1 LSRDLAVAD
10 ISLRDRD
17 FSCARRAAVTPLPPT
32 RPDGMLGAMS
42 REDRVRNAISAVN
55 ERDVEAYLACCTD
68 DIQLYTPIA
77 HFTGPNE
84 GTTGIRRF
92 FQDIEDA
99 SPDFH
104 LELERFELVGDQALA
119 FLRAHGSGRVS
130 GVPLDFETAN
140 VYDFE
145 GDRIKRIRIFFERRE
160 ALELLGIPE

>member
-1 LSRDLAVAD
+1 
-10 ISLRDRD
+10 
-17 FSCARRAAVTPLPPT
+17 
-32 RPDGMLGAMS
+32 MLGAMS
-42 REDRVRNAISAVN
+42 REDRVKNAISAVN

-104 LELERFELVGDQALA
+104 LKLERFELVGDQALA

>member
-1 LSRDLAVAD
+1 
-10 ISLRDRD
+10 
-17 FSCARRAAVTPLPPT
+17 
-32 RPDGMLGAMS
+32 MLGAMS
-42 REDRVRNAISAVN
+42 REDRVKNAISAVN

-68 DIQLYTPIA
+68 DIQLHTPFA

-84 GTTGIRRF
+84 GAPGIRRF

-119 FLRAHGSGRVS
+119 FLRTHGSGRVS
-130 GVPLDFETAN
+130 GVPLDLETAN

-145 GDRIKRIRIFFERRE
+145 GDRIKRIRIFSERRE